1 MDVDT
6 ILWFLLRVVIFVLV
20 AGPAALMGNA
30 IAETWRPWWQ
40 NVVYGFLLAVGI
52 QFLGFALFQG
62 PFFIDS
68 LVSSDAQPL
77 GYALLMY
84 LLEAVFISGISLLAY
99 RITKARKMVTQY
111 PWLYERA
118 GLMAWRAK
126 NEG

>member
-6 ILWFLLRVVIFVLV
+6 ILWFLLRLVIFVLV

-52 QFLGFALFQG
+52 QF
-62 PFFIDS
+62 
-68 LVSSDAQPL
+68 L